1 VKSKKKI
8 ASQQKL
14 DPSIVREAA
23 LRAAEILSGMGYHG
37 KHGSVHLLRLNL
49 QTNTLTAILH
59 NMIAWQL
66 SELDNRWTFHVK
78 GGATPDL
85 TDSSGIG
92 IQVKVTSNKHVK
104 GNRVSANEGFYIAVK
119 YSREAFAVKIE
130 WILMGE
136 LYKNDWD
143 RPPGTQWA
151 ILRPEARDR
160 LQRIYP

>member
-1 VKSKKKI
+1 M
-8 ASQQKL
+8 ARQKL
-14 DPSIVREAA
+14 DANVVREAT

-59 NMIAWQL
+59 NMVAWQI
-66 SELDNRWTFHVK
+66 SEMDSSWIFHMR

-85 TDSSGIG
+85 TDVSGGG
-92 IQVKVTSNKHVK
+92 IQVKVTSNTYIK
-104 GNRVSANEGFYIAVK
+104 GNQISPNEGYYIAVK
-119 YSREAFAVKIE
+119 YTREAYEIKVN

-136 LYKNDWD
+136 IYQDDWK

-151 ILRPEARDR
+151 ILKPEAKAR
-160 LQRIYP
+160 LVQVYP